1 MDPVKMVLYFT
12 TDTLFLIE
20 NRFMLKIWERI
31 KRKQEMMDNQ
41 QVTEKKVVDHLNFFI
56 LISIER
62 TIY

>member
-1 MDPVKMVLYFT
+1 MVLYFT

>member
-1 MDPVKMVLYFT
+1 MVLYFT

-41 QVTEKKVVDHLNFFI
+41 QVTEKKVVDHLNFF
-56 LISIER
+56 
-62 TIY
+62 YFDFH

>member
-1 MDPVKMVLYFT
+1 MVLYFT

-41 QVTEKKVVDHLNFFI
+41 QVTEKKIVDHLNFFI